1 MKPDATH
8 DTRCSTLGI
17 HGAAFP
23 TPDSSFRT
31 PDSEADPWAALRR
44 FTAARIALGRT
55 GGSPR
60 TATLLDFRLCHAQAR
75 DAVHAPFDAPRLCD
89 ELSAHLHDAGLAS
102 LFPSP
107 PCRLLTT
114 AVSDRATFL
123 ARPDLGRRLSDA
135 SREEVRAN
143 ASAWGRRDLALLVSD
158 GLSAQAALRHAA
170 ATLVPLA
177 ARLAASG
184 WSFFPLFVVPFA
196 RVKLQ
201 DELGELLNARL
212 TLMLLGERPGLD
224 SPDSLGAY
232 FTHTPRAACRDAD
245 RNCVS
250 NIRPAG
256 LQPADAAAKLAD
268 LLTRSVQLGTSG
280 VTLKDTGA
288 PSALLDTDTTRS
300 P

>member
-17 HGAAFP
+17 HGAVTP
-23 TPDSSFRT
+23 TPDSSFPT
-31 PDSEADPWAALRR
+31 PDSDADPWAALRR

-75 DAVHAPFDAPRLCD
+75 DAVHAPFDAARLCD
-89 ELSAHLHDAGLAS
+89 ELSARLRDAGLAS

-135 SREEVRAN
+135 SREDVRAN
-143 ASAWGRRDLALLVSD
+143 AAAWGRRDLALLVSD
-158 GLSAQAALRHAA
+158 GLSAQAARHAA
-170 ATLVPLA
+170 ATLIPLA
-177 ARLAASG
+177 ARLAAAG
-184 WSFFPLFVVPFA
+184 WRFFPLFVVPFA

-256 LQPADAAAKLAD
+256 LPPADAAAKLAD

-280 VTLKDTGA
+280 VTLKDTGE
-288 PSALLDTDTTRS
+288 PSALLDNDTARS